1 MEITFWL
8 HLLYYAILLVTG
20 LVGIVIAML
29 GLPGLWLMVIAAGV
43 YAIATGG
50 TALHWPGL
58 VALVVLGLVAELL
71 EFLAGAAGSKN
82 AGGGWRGIV
91 GAIVGGIAGAIVG
104 VPIPVIGPLIG
115 AVLGAGVGAALLE
128 FSSHNDAPL
137 ATQIGWG
144 AAKGRMWGIAIK
156 ATIGLVMLAIL
167 AVVAF
172 PDPPAVP
179 LAPPPEVPVPAEVPA
194 EPAEA

>member
-1 MEITFWL
+1 MELTFWL
-8 HLLYYAILLVTG
+8 HVLYYAILLVTG

-43 YAIATGG
+43 YAVATSG

-71 EFLAGAAGSKN
+71 EFVAGAAGSKN
-82 AGGGWRGIV
+82 AGGGWRGVV

-104 VPIPVIGPLIG
+104 VPIPVIGPLVG

-128 FSSHNDAPL
+128 FSGHNNAPL

-144 AAKGRMWGIAIK
+144 AAKGRMWGIVIK
-156 ATIGLVMLAIL
+156 ATVGLLMLGIM

-172 PDPPAVP
+172 P
-179 LAPPPEVPVPAEVPA
+179 APPDLPAPAGEPLPAEAPSA
-194 EPAEA
+194 EPAPA